1 MNAELAVL
9 YAVGVAYLAL
19 LFFIAHATER
29 GWLPEALV
37 RHPLVYALS
46 LGVYATS
53 WTYYGSVGFAQQQG
67 YHFLSIYLGVTLA
80 FALAPLVLAPILRLV
95 RDYQLTSL
103 ADLFA
108 FRYRQQF
115 TGVLVTVFMLVGILP
130 YIALQ
135 IKAVTESVA
144 VLTREAPPHLLAL
157 GFCAT
162 LSLFAILFGAR
173 HITPR
178 EKHEGLVVAI
188 AFESAVKL
196 VALLMVG
203 VFALFGVMGGPEAL
217 GQWLVEHPEAIEALY
232 APVREGPWMT
242 FMLLA
247 FAAGFLLPRQFHM
260 VFVENMDAN
269 ALRVAAWAFPLFL
282 LLLNLPIPL
291 ILWAGQAT
299 QVETAPDY
307 YVLGLS
313 VQHGYGWA
321 LFTFIGGVSA
331 ASAMMIVTTLALAA
345 MCLNHLIL
353 PARYQNQALPQSNL
367 YTWLLWGRRILI
379 VLIIALGYVFYRLM
393 EFHQGLVQI
402 GLISFVAVAQFLP
415 GLAGLLFWPRATKTG
430 FIAGLLG
437 GITVWLLALIVPLL
451 QQSGFMGSGF
461 NLQEWF
467 SAADQDRWAFST
479 FWSLTVNGLLFVVG
493 SLLTRPS
500 PEETEAAL
508 ACRREQVDPPRGHLE
523 VHSVQHF
530 EEQLAKTVGPQ
541 TAALEVSRALGD
553 LGLKPSE
560 TRPGELRRLRE
571 RLERNLS
578 GLMGPLLSRMIVD
591 DRLRVD
597 PHTQIAIADSLRYVE
612 EQLEHSNI
620 RLQGLAAELDTLRRY
635 HRQVLHELPLGVC
648 SLTPDREIII
658 WNTAM
663 ALISGIPSQQASGRR
678 LKNLGEPWHGILRA
692 FLSGEDRHLYKLH
705 ITIHG
710 ASRWINLHKSAIEA
724 PGALTPGALAGG
736 TVILVEDLTELHSLE
751 SEVAHNNRLASIGRL
766 AAGVAHEIGNPLTG
780 IASLAQNLHY
790 EKDEAEREFTAR
802 QILEQTRRI
811 NDIVQSLVTFSHTG
825 ELPDAARDTVDLHA
839 CVDEAFHLVQLSDS
853 ARQRLCENHLPRGA
867 RVWGNYQRLL
877 QVFVNLLNNAIQAS
891 LPGDRVRVRGE
902 TRAGFVE
909 VLVEDEGGGI
919 PESVLDRVFEPFF
932 TTKPPGEGTGLGL
945 SVVYSII
952 QDHGGAVYVE
962 NLPGG
967 GARFTLRLP
976 MDDSEPL
983 EEPQENTGT

>member
-1 MNAELAVL
+1 MNAELGIL

-19 LFFIAHATER
+19 LFFVAHATEK
-29 GWLPEALV
+29 GWLPDALV

-53 WTYYGSVGFAQQQG
+53 WSFYGSVGFAGEQG
-67 YHFLSIYLGVTLA
+67 YNFLTIYLGVTLA
-80 FALAPLVLAPILRLV
+80 FALAPVLLAPILRLV

-108 FRYRQQF
+108 FRYRHQF
-115 TGVLVTVFMLVGILP
+115 TGVLVTLFMLAGVLP

-144 VLTREAPPHLLAL
+144 VLTQEAPPHLLAL

-178 EKHEGLVVAI
+178 EKHEGLVMAI

-196 VALLMVG
+196 IALLMVG
-203 VFALFGVMGGPEAL
+203 VFALFGILGGPAAL
-217 GQWLVEHPEAIEALY
+217 GEWLLEHPEAIEALY

-247 FAAGFLLPRQFHM
+247 FAAAFLLPRQFHM
-260 VFVENMDAN
+260 IFVENMEPG

-291 ILWAGQAT
+291 ILWAGQQA
-299 QVETAPDY
+299 QVGTVPDY

-313 VQHGYGWA
+313 VEHGYGWA

-353 PARYQNQALPQSNL
+353 PARYQNQALPRQNL

-393 EFHQGLVQI
+393 EFHQSLAQI

-415 GLAGLLFWPRATKTG
+415 GLMGLLFWPRATRWG
-430 FIAGLLG
+430 FIAGLAG
-437 GITVWLLALIVPLL
+437 GITVWALALIVPLL
-451 QQSGFMGSGF
+451 QQSGLMPGQLE
-461 NLQEWF
+461 LQTWF
-467 SAADQDRWAFST
+467 RATEQNHWAFAT
-479 FWSLTVNGLLFVVG
+479 FWSLALNAVLFVAG

-508 ACRREQVDPPRGHLE
+508 ACRREQMEPPRGQLE
-523 VHSVQHF
+523 VRSVQHF
-530 EEQLAKTVGPQ
+530 EEQLAQTVGPQ
-541 TAALEVSRALGD
+541 TAALEVSRALAD
-553 LGLKPSE
+553 LGLKSDE
-560 TRPGELRRLRE
+560 THPGELRRLRE

-591 DRLRVD
+591 HRLRVD
-597 PHTQIAIADSLRYVE
+597 PHTQMALADSLRFVE
-612 EQLEHSNI
+612 EQLEHSNV

-648 SLTPDREIII
+648 SLTPGGEIII
-658 WNTAM
+658 WNSAM
-663 ALISGIPSQQASGRR
+663 GLISGIPSRDAVGQELR
-678 LKNLGEPWHGILRA
+678 LLGDPWHGILRG
-692 FLSGEDRHLYKLH
+692 FLQGDDKHLYKLQ
-705 ITIHG
+705 INLQG
-710 ASRWINLHKSAIEA
+710 RSRWINLHKSEIEA
-724 PGALTPGALAGG
+724 PGALNPGAVVGG
-736 TVILVEDLTELHSLE
+736 TVILVEDLTELHTLE

-790 EKDEAEREFTAR
+790 EPDESERELSAQ

-811 NDIVQSLVTFSHTG
+811 NNIVQSLITFSHTG
-825 ELPDAARDTVDLHA
+825 EVPSTAMGAVDIKI
-839 CVDEAFHLVQLSDS
+839 CVDEAMQLVQLSDT
-853 ARQRLCENHLPRGA
+853 ARAHLFENRLPPGITVRGSH
-867 RVWGNYQRLL
+867 QKLL
-877 QVFVNLLNNAIQAS
+877 QVFVNLINNAMQAS
-891 LPGDRVRVRGE
+891 GPGDRIRIQGE
-902 TRAGFVE
+902 ATAGFAE
-909 VLVEDEGGGI
+909 ILVEDEGTGI
-919 PESVLDRVFEPFF
+919 PETLLDRVFEPFF

-952 QDHGGAVYVE
+952 QDHGGAVYVD
-962 NLPGG
+962 NLPQG
-967 GARFTLRLP
+967 GACFTLRLP
-976 MDDSEPL
+976 LSTTPRL
-983 EEPQENTGT
+983 RASG